1 MLPIETTKEGNKI
14 TKVCVEDIYK
24 ILNRVIDTLD
34 KTYNNSMEIMDNTY
48 QIHNDCEGNF
58 IIGTGISEPCGEDE
72 FDEELG
78 NEIAFRKAKLNAN
91 LKKVRLLRR
100 IQKNLFESLDTVDEE
115 LERLCKFIE
124 MDESFLRLYNPD
136 FYAKY

>member
-58 IIGTGISEPCGEDE
+58 IIGTGVSEPCGEDE

-91 LKKVRLLRR
+91 LKKVRLLKR
-100 IQKNLFESLDTVDEE
+100 IQRKIFESLDTVDEE

-136 FYAKY
+136 FYVEY